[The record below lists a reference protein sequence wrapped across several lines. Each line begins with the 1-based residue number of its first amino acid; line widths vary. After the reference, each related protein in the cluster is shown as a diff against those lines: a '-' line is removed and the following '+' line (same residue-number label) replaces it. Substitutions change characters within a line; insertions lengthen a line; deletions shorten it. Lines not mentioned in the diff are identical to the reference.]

1 MALCRG
7 GRAVGICE
15 KLMRI
20 LWLNSGL
27 LPRAVE
33 ALGDAKSV
41 TSGWLGSMQE
51 ALLQIDSTLEMCALC
66 LDHRPCDVKIGNV
79 RYVSFG
85 ERGKTWYKKVP
96 RSIEL
101 QCKRVIEEFSPDVI
115 HVQGTEY
122 FYGCMSEDVY
132 CGKPV
137 VVSIQG
143 VISGCHPHFTGG
155 LTPAE
160 TWWTKLNLRLLR
172 YGATFLREQT
182 FWREKRAVQEA
193 KTIRQQRYFIGR
205 TEWDEAWVR
214 YFNPK
219 AKYFHVNE
227 TLREPFYLV
236 RRDRKAIKPH
246 TIYCSAAA
254 GYALKGAHWLLRAV
268 AALKNEFPDIQL
280 RIVAAKD
287 KLDKNRSFMAKL
299 KDDAY
304 GMYLRRLVRD
314 LGIENNVVA
323 LPALPAEGVAEE
335 LKNAELFVLPSL
347 CENSPNSL
355 GEAMLVGTPAIAT
368 FVGGTPSIL
377 KDGIEGKLVPSC
389 DPAALAEAI
398 RRWFMH
404 PEEAEACVAL
414 ARATALARH
423 DGRRNAKETLAVYET
438 ISTKLR
444 V

>member
-1 MALCRG
+1 MRRMAST
-7 GRAVGICE
+7 AVAKE
-15 KLMRI
+15 MRKMRI
-20 LWLNSGL
+20 LWINAKL

-33 ALGDAKSV
+33 AIGGAQSV
-41 TSGWLGSMQE
+41 TSGWLGSMQD
-51 ALLQIDSTLEMCALC
+51 ALLEIDPALEMCALC
-66 LDHRPCDVKIGNV
+66 LDARHCDVQVGNV

-85 ERGKTWYKKVP
+85 ERGKTWYRKIP
-96 RSIEL
+96 RHIEL
-101 QCKRVIEEFSPDVI
+101 NCKKVIEEFNPDVI

-122 FYGCMSEDVY
+122 FYGCMSPNVY

-143 VISGCHPHFTGG
+143 VLSGLYPHLVGG
-155 LTPAE
+155 LSPKE
-160 TWWTKLNLRLLR
+160 TWWTKYNLRLLM
-172 YGATFLREQT
+172 YGATLWREQT
-182 FWREKRAVQEA
+182 FWREKRATQEERVF
-193 KTIRQQRYFIGR
+193 RQQRYFIGR
-205 TEWDEAWVR
+205 TEWDEVWVR
-214 YFNPK
+214 YLNPR
-219 AKYFHVNE
+219 AEYFHVNE

-377 KDGIEGKLVPSC
+377 KDEVEGKLVPSG
-389 DPAALAEAI
+389 DPAALAGAI
-398 RRWFMH
+398 RRWFLH
-404 PEEAEACVAL
+404 PDEAEACVEH

-423 DGRRNAKETLAVYET
+423 DGRKNAEDT
-438 ISTKLR
+438 LR
-444 V
+444 VYREVVMRNV